1 MSTAELQKRLI
12 DKIKKTESQPLLEEA
27 FRLLQL
33 ESDDLQ
39 VYTLTDD
46 QKNIVHESRQQ
57 IKSGKYQSNDQANDE
72 IDEWLKK

>member
-12 DKIKKTESQPLLEEA
+12 DKIQKTQSRSLLEEA
-27 FRLLQL
+27 LRLLQL

-57 IKSGKYQSNDQANDE
+57 IKSGKYRSNDQANDE
-72 IDEWLKK
+72 IDEWL

>member
-12 DKIKKTESQPLLEEA
+12 DKIQKTENQPLLEEA

-33 ESDDLQ
+33 ESDDLE
-39 VYTLTDD
+39 VYILTDD
-46 QKNIVHESRQQ
+46 QKNIVQESRQQ
-57 IKSGKYQSNDQANDE
+57 IKSGKYQSNDQVNNE

>member
-12 DKIKKTESQPLLEEA
+12 DKIQKTENQPLLEEA

-33 ESDDLQ
+33 ESEDFE
-39 VYTLTDD
+39 VYILTDD
-46 QKNIVHESRQQ
+46 QKNIVQESRQQ
-57 IKSGKYQSNDQANDE
+57 IKSGEYRSNDQVNNE

>member
-12 DKIKKTESQPLLEEA
+12 DKIQKTENQPLLEEA

-33 ESDDLQ
+33 ESEDFE
-39 VYTLTDD
+39 VYILTDD
-46 QKNIVHESRQQ
+46 QKNIVQESRQQ
-57 IKSGKYQSNDQANDE
+57 IKSGEYQSNDQVNNE